1 MVSYSA
7 GSYGTVGFERGDTF
21 TAYDSLTEAQVIAWV
36 KDKLEVADIEAG
48 LQAQIDAQEEPN
60 NSNRSTVVMG
70 IQAFTRTG
78 NTVTFLAATTAP
90 TAVQAVSTTLG
101 GNQYR
106 IINAGSV
113 TVFLGYGADGAS
125 ANSNAAVITTTGT
138 SIPLLPGTDEIL
150 SFVPNAYFTG
160 ITASSNAT
168 IYVTP
173 GDGS

>member
-1 MVSYSA
+1 
-7 GSYGTVGFERGDTF
+7 
-21 TAYDSLTEAQVIAWV
+21 
-36 KDKLEVADIEAG
+36 
-48 LQAQIDAQEEPN
+48 
-60 NSNRSTVVMG
+60 MG
-70 IQAFTRTG
+70 IQAFTKTG

-90 TAVQAVSTTLG
+90 TAVQAVSSTLG

-113 TVFLGYGADGAS
+113 TVFLGYGTDAAS